1 MTHLPT
7 ARRRFTNLSARRN
20 RDTTNTRRDVVQ
32 TGNQVPPTPTPG
44 GNLGAQAS
52 QTPCQ
57 VLIHAWT
64 PGSRAL
70 KAAQALS

>member
-7 ARRRFTNLSARRN
+7 AHGRFTNLSARSN
-20 RDTTNTRRDVVQ
+20 RDTTNLCRDAVQ
-32 TGNQVPPTPTPG
+32 SRNQAPPTPTPG

-57 VLIHAWT
+57 ALIHAWT